1 MQTSRRSLKD
11 TNRSLFQVLVTLI
24 CALAVAGCAPS
35 AASSELYTVQ
45 PGDTLAKIAAANGT
59 TVEKLVELNVEA
71 YPSLGSNP
79 GAIEVGWKLKL
90 PGGSGLV
97 VSAGEKSSTAP
108 GATVSESAAFDQ
120 DTFEAEIANL
130 VNEERAKAGLAPLG
144 IDTDLMGFAR
154 ERSQD
159 MVTRGYFSHYDPD
172 TGEAIAHRW
181 SAAENIS
188 HFPLRFDIVP
198 PNLAQR
204 IVSSWMDS
212 EGHRANILKPEA
224 QRTGV
229 GVAVNETQIV
239 VTQLFGK

>member
-1 MQTSRRSLKD
+1 M
-11 TNRSLFQVLVTLI
+11 
-24 CALAVAGCAPS
+24 
-35 AASSELYTVQ
+35 
-45 PGDTLAKIAAANGT
+45 
-59 TVEKLVELNVEA
+59 
-71 YPSLGSNP
+71 
-79 GAIEVGWKLKL
+79 
-90 PGGSGLV
+90 
-97 VSAGEKSSTAP
+97 
-108 GATVSESAAFDQ
+108 
-120 DTFEAEIANL
+120 
-130 VNEERAKAGLAPLG
+130 NEERTRAGLVPLE
-144 IDTDLMGFAR
+144 IDVDLMEFAR

-172 TGEAIAHRW
+172 TGEAIAHRR

-212 EGHRANILKPEA
+212 EGHRANILKSEA

-229 GVAVNETQIV
+229 GVVLDDTQIV